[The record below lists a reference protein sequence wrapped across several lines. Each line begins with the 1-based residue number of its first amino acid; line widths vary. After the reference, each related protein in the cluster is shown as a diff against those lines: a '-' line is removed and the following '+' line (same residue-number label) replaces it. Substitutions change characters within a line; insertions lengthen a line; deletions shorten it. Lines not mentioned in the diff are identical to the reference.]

1 MLPVLGACAA
11 EAAVVLPKRDFTT
24 GWAAGCVVVMEPVE
38 AVPAGA
44 LVMLGKMDGATVV
57 LLVDPNSEGVLL
69 KEAVEAGL
77 VVVVVRGEGCPK
89 PDAAVVAPKM
99 GLKFWTEGLLSG
111 VDVTEEEVVVTAKM
125 GLKPEASRGLVLLTD
140 PELRAGVVAVTRL
153 EAEEAV
159 GVLSGLAS
167 PNRLAPA
174 TGGVPLEALV
184 T

>member
-1 MLPVLGACAA
+1 MLPVLGACA

-38 AVPAGA
+38 AVPVGA
-44 LVMLGKMDGATVV
+44 LVMPGKMEGATVV

-77 VVVVVRGEGCPK
+77 VVVRGEGCPK
-89 PDAAVVAPKM
+89 PDPAVVAPKM
-99 GLKFWTEGLLSG
+99 GLKLWTEGLLSG
-111 VDVTEEEVVVTAKM
+111 IDVAEEEVVVTAKM
-125 GLKPEASRGLVLLTD
+125 GLNPEVSRGLVLLTG
-140 PELRAGVVAVTRL
+140 PELLAGAVAVTRL

-159 GVLSGLAS
+159 GVLIWLAS